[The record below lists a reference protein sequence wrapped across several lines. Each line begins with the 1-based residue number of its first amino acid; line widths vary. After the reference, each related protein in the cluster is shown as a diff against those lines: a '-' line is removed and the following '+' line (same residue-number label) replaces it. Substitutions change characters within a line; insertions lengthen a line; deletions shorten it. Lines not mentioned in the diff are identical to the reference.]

1 MFADAIEYVGGF
13 TRPVKFITRNY
24 NTGTVLPGT
33 ATLFFVNDEGW
44 ALTCRHVANLMIS
57 SAKTNENYS
66 EFKRSCAEVANAP
79 KARILIKN
87 LEKKYGMDQDRPAQI
102 KLQFPDCFDRYDA
115 IDITPHPKHDIALLH
130 FRGYDKVLYRGHAVF
145 GMRGSDKR
153 PGDYFVRLGF
163 PFPEF
168 RDFAYDQE
176 HDDIVWT
183 GEGRIVTPRFPID
196 GMYTRNIADDTGS
209 ITGIE
214 LSTPGLRG
222 QSGGPLFDEKGV
234 IYGIQST
241 TRHLHLGFDMVNE
254 EMVFSGRKQRVNN
267 QPFLHVG
274 QCLNLNVIKEFLD
287 RNHVKYYVGTSPE
300 NAALAEQII

>member
-24 NTGTVLPGT
+24 GTGAVLPGT

-44 ALTCRHVANLMIS
+44 ALTCRHVAHMMIS
-57 SAKTNENYS
+57 SAEANKNYN
-66 EFKRSCAEVANAP
+66 EFKKAASEVAGSP
-79 KARILIKN
+79 KAKVLIKS
-87 LEKKYGMDQDRPAQI
+87 LEKKYGLDQNKPAQI
-102 KLQFPDCFDRYDA
+102 KLQFPDCFDRYEA
-115 IDITPHPKHDIALLH
+115 IDITPHPKYDIALLH
-130 FRGYDKVLYRGHAVF
+130 FRGYEKILYKGHAVF
-145 GMRGSDKR
+145 GVKGTDKR

-168 RDFAYDQE
+168 RDFAYDEE

-183 GEGRIVTPRFPID
+183 GEGRIATPRFPID
-196 GMYTRNIADDTGS
+196 GMYTRNIADDTGR

-234 IYGIQST
+234 VYGIQST

-254 EMVFSGRKQRVNN
+254 EMVFGGKKQKVNN

-274 QCLNLNVIKEFLD
+274 QCINLSVIMEFMD
-287 RNHVKYYVGTSPE
+287 NNHVKYFEGTTPE
-300 NAALAEQII
+300 NAVSKQQNI

>member
-24 NTGTVLPGT
+24 NEGKVLPGS

-57 SAKTNENYS
+57 SLKTNQNYE
-66 EFKRSCAEVANAP
+66 EFRKACAEVAGSQ
-79 KARILIKN
+79 KARVLIKS
-87 LEKKYGMDQDRPAQI
+87 LEKKYGIDQNKAVQVEF
-102 KLQFPDCFDRYDA
+102 QFPGCFDKYEA
-115 IDITPHPKHDIALLH
+115 IDITPHPKHDLAILH
-130 FRGYDKVLYRGHAVF
+130 FRGYEKVLYTGHAVF
-145 GMRGSDKR
+145 GMSGNDKR
-153 PGDYFVRLGF
+153 PGDCFVRLGF

-168 RDFAYDQE
+168 NDFKYDQE
-176 HDDIVWT
+176 LDRIVWT
-183 GEGRIVTPRFPID
+183 GEGRSFTPRFPID
-196 GMYTRNIADDTGS
+196 GMYTRNIADDTGR

-222 QSGGPLFDEKGV
+222 QSGGPLFDDKGV
-234 IYGIQST
+234 IYGIQSM

-254 EMVFSGRKQRVNN
+254 EMVFGGRKQKVNN

-274 QCLNLNVIKEFLD
+274 QCLNLSVIKEFLD
-287 RNHVKYYVGTSPE
+287 KNHVKYYQGTSPE
-300 NAALAEQII
+300 DAVPVEQNI

>member
-24 NTGTVLPGT
+24 NAGTVSPGT

-57 SAKTNENYS
+57 SAKTNANYI
-66 EFKRSCAEVANAP
+66 EFKKACAEVSGAQ

-87 LEKKYGMDQDRPAQI
+87 LEKKFGMDQDRPVQI
-102 KLQFPDCFDRYDA
+102 KLQFPDCFDKYEA
-115 IDITPHPKHDIALLH
+115 IDITPHQKYDIALLH
-130 FRGYDKVLYRGHAVF
+130 FRGFDKILYKGHAVF
-145 GMRGSDKR
+145 GEKGTDKR

-168 RDFAYDQE
+168 RDFAYDAE

-183 GEGRIVTPRFPID
+183 REGRPVTPRFPID
-196 GMYTRNIADDTGS
+196 GMYTRNIADDTGR

-214 LSTPGLRG
+214 MSTPGLRG

-254 EMVFSGRKQRVNN
+254 EMVFGGRKQKVNN

-274 QCLNLNVIKEFLD
+274 QCLNLSVIKEFLD
-287 RNHVKYYVGTSPE
+287 NNHVRYYQGKSPE
-300 NAALAEQII
+300 DAVPVGQNI